1 MREQGSVDGGA
12 RIQGSDCLSPKPATC
27 HVSSHLFRMDRFSH
41 NTTSTVNVDAMT
53 RFSSFF
59 LNYTVSYFLMILFCN
74 FYSFIHLCIHSL
86 TYLMVS
92 LTQAHRHTDTHRGIT
107 IKITVLEE
115 FTVASVQSL
124 LS

>member
-1 MREQGSVDGGA
+1 MVGPGFKVQTV
-12 RIQGSDCLSPKPATC
+12 CLQSQQLATC
-27 HVSSHLFRMDRFSH
+27 PRTFLAWIVSVI
-41 NTTSTVNVDAMT
+41 TTSTVNVDVMT
-53 RFSSFF
+53 RFSPFF

-74 FYSFIHLCIHSL
+74 FYSFIHSCIHSL

-92 LTQAHRHTDTHRGIT
+92 LTRAHRHTDTHRGIT

-124 LS
+124 LL